1 MSSMSMTSIWV
12 FADFAAAKWGLAVL
26 KGAESFILFVA
37 SHVDFLWILHSWSF
51 MNPFWLYDFYVIFLH
66 RGQLWK
72 THFFFCR
79 CGGARTPEVRSPDRA
94 ARGAT
99 LSYSKSC
106 LGMVFK
112 PCLFCISTWTCLA
125 MHLWAESWA
134 PIFNILYIFQTYSNT
149 CELGCPKKTR
159 GPTCPHYHPW
169 FLVKSTQWSQ
179 MPFLRSKVFRWTRRR
194 RSWIERSQ
202 NSFVAICVAKLQ
214 TALEMPYQKIS
225 DRFVAVGIPWCNA
238 TASFRVVKV
247 DSSDLRPTTLWMRVF
262 LCGESLVYSRDS

>member
-1 MSSMSMTSIWV
+1 MGFSSAKRGRIFYFVRCFSCWFSLNSSLMIIHEPFLALWLLCHL
-12 FADFAAAKWGLAVL
+12 FA
-26 KGAESFILFVA
+26 
-37 SHVDFLWILHSWSF
+37 SWPTLE
-51 MNPFWLYDFYVIFLH
+51 NTL
-66 RGQLWK
+66 
-72 THFFFCR
+72 FFCR

-134 PIFNILYIFQTYSNT
+134 PIFNILYIFQTCSNT